1 MVIELCKLLNE
12 VKTKTVTTE
21 NGEKTVLNNRVM
33 IYQGKNKST
42 FVDITAWNSMAEFI
56 ERNFK
61 KDDQI
66 YIEGELKN
74 KPITVGEQ
82 SLQTKLCACNQCKAY
97 IRKKRTENG
106 SGGLIMKPIINI
118 EAFRQYYEEAAN
130 CKTVL
135 NANAENLSLDDER
148 RLDALLPI
156 YDEHGRDM
164 VKRLIVTAIRRD
176 SQNYSEQVRKWAD
189 NAIVAM
195 FIYETDN
202 VLSDYIPDHLSE
214 AAIEA
219 VAKDL
224 IEREKQKNT
233 VKSREGTEY
242 EVIKSEEANC
252 LLCKHTGGIPTY
264 CRAYITLQNAKDM
277 DFSDDWI
284 SEEVLSYSDMNKAY
298 VDSIEENRTDKLVR
312 EKFDEEYINFKKAM
326 VSKSPIDVFES
337 CYKIAAMEDV
347 YCYVTE
353 SKIFTPEEKEYIL
366 NSGDCVLTDL
376 MQDWYDYGDWNDR
389 VSDSVENTFSER
401 MGEYQKS
408 LNNSEDCEE
417 ELE

>member
-1 MVIELCKLLNE
+1 
-12 VKTKTVTTE
+12 
-21 NGEKTVLNNRVM
+21 
-33 IYQGKNKST
+33 
-42 FVDITAWNSMAEFI
+42 
-56 ERNFK
+56 
-61 KDDQI
+61 
-66 YIEGELKN
+66 
-74 KPITVGEQ
+74 
-82 SLQTKLCACNQCKAY
+82 
-97 IRKKRTENG
+97 
-106 SGGLIMKPIINI
+106 MKPIINI
-118 EAFRQYYEEAAN
+118 EAFRQYYEEAVN
-130 CKTVL
+130 CKTVP
-135 NANAENLSLDDER
+135 NTNAENLSLADER

-156 YDEHGRDM
+156 YDEHGREM
-164 VKRLIVTAIRRD
+164 VKRLIVNAIRSD

-252 LLCKHTGGIPTY
+252 LLCKYTDGIPTY

-277 DFSDDWI
+277 NFSDDWI
-284 SEEVLSYSDMNKAY
+284 NEEVLSYSDMNKAY

-326 VSKSPIDVFES
+326 VSKSSLDVFES

-353 SKIFTPEEKEYIL
+353 SKTFTPEEKEYIL

-389 VSDSVENTFSER
+389 VSDSVDNTFNER

-408 LNNSEDCEE
+408 LDNSEDCEE

>member
-1 MVIELCKLLNE
+1 M
-12 VKTKTVTTE
+12 
-21 NGEKTVLNNRVM
+21 
-33 IYQGKNKST
+33 KS
-42 FVDITAWNSMAEFI
+42 
-56 ERNFK
+56 
-61 KDDQI
+61 
-66 YIEGELKN
+66 
-74 KPITVGEQ
+74 
-82 SLQTKLCACNQCKAY
+82 
-97 IRKKRTENG
+97 
-106 SGGLIMKPIINI
+106 IINI
-118 EAFRQYYEEAAN
+118 EAFRQYYEEAVN

-156 YDEHGRDM
+156 YDEHGREM
-164 VKRLIVTAIRRD
+164 MKRLIVNAIRRN

-224 IEREKQKNT
+224 MEREKQKNT
-233 VKSREGTEY
+233 IKSREGTEY
-242 EVIKSEEANC
+242 EIIKSEESNC
-252 LLCKHTGGIPTY
+252 LLCKHTDGIPTY
-264 CRAYITLQNAKDM
+264 CRAYITQQNAKDA
-277 DFSDDWI
+277 DFSDEWMI
-284 SEEVLSYSDMNKAY
+284 AEELSYIDMNKAY
-298 VDSIEENRTDKLVR
+298 INSIEEDRTDKLVR
-312 EKFDEEYINFKKAM
+312 EKFDEEYSHFKEAM
-326 VSKSPIDVFES
+326 VSKSSLDVFES

-347 YCYVTE
+347 YFYVTE
-353 SKIFTPEEKEYIL
+353 NKIFTPEEKDYIL

-376 MQDWYDYGDWNDR
+376 MQAWYDYGDWNDR
-389 VSDSVENTFSER
+389 VSDSVDNTFNER
-401 MGEYQKS
+401 MDEYQKS

>member
-1 MVIELCKLLNE
+1 
-12 VKTKTVTTE
+12 
-21 NGEKTVLNNRVM
+21 
-33 IYQGKNKST
+33 
-42 FVDITAWNSMAEFI
+42 
-56 ERNFK
+56 
-61 KDDQI
+61 
-66 YIEGELKN
+66 
-74 KPITVGEQ
+74 
-82 SLQTKLCACNQCKAY
+82 
-97 IRKKRTENG
+97 
-106 SGGLIMKPIINI
+106 MKPIINI
-118 EAFRQYYEEAAN
+118 EAFRQYYEEAVN

-164 VKRLIVTAIRRD
+164 VKRLIVNAIRQD

-189 NAIVAM
+189 NAVVAM

-298 VDSIEENRTDKLVR
+298 VNSIEENRTDKLVR

-408 LNNSEDCEE
+408 SDNSEDCEE